1 VTPHPLAGT
10 RVLITRDAER
20 SAEWAE
26 QVAALGMAPI
36 ILTCVRALPRI
47 PDETRVALKDALR
60 SAQWVLFTSA
70 RAVETVARAGVTL
83 ARGVRIAAVG
93 NATADAVRQWS
104 AAKPFVAHGGT
115 SAALG
120 DELLE
125 LWGAAVMGM
134 QVVVIGVEGGRDDA
148 ERVLVRA
155 GALVTRV
162 DVYRTIAAAPA
173 PHRRD
178 LGREGIDAVLLASP
192 SAVTGLLNQADVGA
206 DTRCFTIGPTTS
218 AAARAA
224 GLMVAGEAKTPNLE
238 GLLEAMQC
246 TIGA

>member
-1 VTPHPLAGT
+1 MTPHPLAGT
-10 RVLITRDAER
+10 RVLITRDAEK
-20 SAEWAE
+20 SAVWAE
-26 QVAALGMAPI
+26 RVAALGMTPI
-36 ILTCVRALPRI
+36 ILTCVLSLPRN
-47 PDETRVALKDALR
+47 PDETQAALEDALR
-60 SAQWVLFTSA
+60 AAHWVLFTSA
-70 RAVETVARAGVTL
+70 RAVEAVVRAGV
-83 ARGVRIAAVG
+83 AAAPDVRIAAVG

-104 AAKPFVAHGGT
+104 AARPFVAQGGT
-115 SAALG
+115 SSALG

-125 LWGAAVMGM
+125 LWGAAATGM

-162 DVYRTIAAAPA
+162 DVYRTIPAAPA

-192 SAVTGLLNQADVGA
+192 SAVTGLLNQADVGSG
-206 DTRCFTIGPTTS
+206 TRCFTIGPTTS
-218 AAARAA
+218 AAVRAA
-224 GLMVAGEAKTPNLE
+224 GLVVAGEAKTPNLE